1 MALRRSFGRLQGR
14 LTDTNHFTG
23 GTMRGKIA
31 CSADRLSLLE
41 AAMISSVV
49 EPNAF
54 QIGKQYQ
61 SERRVQLTDASDT
74 ELTSSVMGNSGLYE
88 QTIRLSNGHLEARCS
103 CTLSEQPICRHGVA
117 ALLEYQRWSN
127 ARIVPKVRPAAPR
140 LETVRSP
147 APSVSPGDVKLSELN
162 QFSEWMQRVVQAIQ
176 TGQPVPDQPGIEPG
190 LVATWT
196 QIIQQLDE
204 RRRESEVAQIE
215 LDTDIRN
222 REAAVARLTQDLE
235 ASVKESKSLQ
245 VICRDLQR
253 EVEQQK
259 SALNKTTDL
268 SRHIEQ
274 FEGEVKAI
282 AGLLTEKSRRLEG
295 LSETCRDVG
304 TMLKSL
310 GKA

>member
-14 LTDTNHFTG
+14 LSDTNHFTG

-31 CSADRLSLLE
+31 CSADSLSLLE

-140 LETVRSP
+140 LETVRST

-176 TGQPVPDQPGIEPG
+176 SGQPVPAQPDIEPG
-190 LVATWT
+190 LVSTWT
-196 QIIQQLDE
+196 RIIQQLDE

-222 REAAVARLTQDLE
+222 RDAVVARLTQDLE
-235 ASVKESKSLQ
+235 VSVKEAKSLQ
-245 VICRDLQR
+245 ATCQDLQR
-253 EVEQQK
+253 ELEKQK
-259 SALNKTTDL
+259 ASLGKSSEL
-268 SRHIEQ
+268 SRHVEQ
-274 FEGEVKAI
+274 FESEVRAI
-282 AGLLTEKSRRLEG
+282 AGLLTDKGRRLEG
-295 LSETCRDVG
+295 LSDTCRDVAA
-304 TMLKSL
+304 MLKAL
-310 GKA
+310 GKV

>member
-1 MALRRSFGRLQGR
+1 
-14 LTDTNHFTG
+14 
-23 GTMRGKIA
+23 
-31 CSADRLSLLE
+31 
-41 AAMISSVV
+41 
-49 EPNAF
+49 
-54 QIGKQYQ
+54 
-61 SERRVQLTDASDT
+61 
-74 ELTSSVMGNSGLYE
+74 
-88 QTIRLSNGHLEARCS
+88 
-103 CTLSEQPICRHGVA
+103 
-117 ALLEYQRWSN
+117 
-127 ARIVPKVRPAAPR
+127 
-140 LETVRSP
+140 
-147 APSVSPGDVKLSELN
+147 
-162 QFSEWMQRVVQAIQ
+162 
-176 TGQPVPDQPGIEPG
+176 
-190 LVATWT
+190 
-196 QIIQQLDE
+196 
-204 RRRESEVAQIE
+204 VAQIE

>member
-1 MALRRSFGRLQGR
+1 
-14 LTDTNHFTG
+14 
-23 GTMRGKIA
+23 
-31 CSADRLSLLE
+31 
-41 AAMISSVV
+41 MISSVV

-61 SERRVQLTDASDT
+61 AERRVQMTDASDT

-117 ALLEYQRWSN
+117 ALLEYQRWSK
-127 ARIVPKVRPAAPR
+127 ARIVPKVRPTAPR
-140 LETVRSP
+140 IEPARSP
-147 APSVSPGDVKLSELN
+147 APSVPSGDVKLSELN
-162 QFSEWMQRVVQAIQ
+162 QFSDWMQRVVQAIQ
-176 TGQPVPDQPGIEPG
+176 AGQPVPDQPDIEPG

-204 RRRESEVAQIE
+204 RRRESEVAQVE
-215 LDTDIRN
+215 LDTDVRN

-253 EVEQQK
+253 EVAQQK

-268 SRHIEQ
+268 SRHVEQ

-282 AGLLTEKSRRLEG
+282 AGLLTEKGRRLEG
-295 LSETCRDVG
+295 LSDTCRDVAM
-304 TMLKSL
+304 MLKSL